1 MAEGKTFTLLRV
13 EMRRMLV
20 AAGLNEHDIGAIL
33 AQIEKSHRHMSIV
46 AFAALLEKSGLNK
59 EKISNVFRRFGM
71 DDIAIHEVMDI
82 IDSYKINAETG
93 RLYEVRLDTG

>member
-1 MAEGKTFTLLRV
+1 MGEGKTFTLLRV
-13 EMRRMLV
+13 EMRRVLI
-20 AAGLNEHDIGAIL
+20 ASGLGERDISSIL
-33 AQIEKSHRHMSIV
+33 AQMEKAHRHMNII
-46 AFAALLEKSGLNK
+46 AFASLLEKAGLGK

-71 DDIAIHEVMDI
+71 DDIAIHKVIDM